1 MAKLTTSQNFNTG
14 NQVTASS
21 LNAIISGAEISTDSV
36 DDQTIAV
43 STGASSGILSVKS
56 GGISSTQLGTDAVL
70 TANIKDSTGTT
81 DGVTFS
87 KLRYIGDLKVIGNVS
102 GSSGQ
107 PSEVTINNS
116 DTLTGAS
123 ATTLATDVSI
133 KNYVDSDAVK
143 LAGFNPTTVS
153 AGSSDGTGDRGTTI
167 LLPNSLVMKVGAV
180 APADGTTT
188 TTTITFADSSAGG
201 SNFASVYSANVDIE
215 KDEALADN
223 KAYVKSLNTTTLVIE
238 HTAGVTR
245 VHYTVYGT

>member
-153 AGSSDGTGDRGTTI
+153 AGSSDGTG
-167 LLPNSLVMKVGAV
+167 
-180 APADGTTT
+180 
-188 TTTITFADSSAGG
+188 F
-201 SNFASVYSANVDIE
+201 
-215 KDEALADN
+215 
-223 KAYVKSLNTTTLVIE
+223 
-238 HTAGVTR
+238 
-245 VHYTVYGT
+245 

>member
-1 MAKLTTSQNFNTG
+1 MAFITTSQNFSTG

-21 LNAIISGAEISTDSV
+21 LNAIVSGAEISTGSV
-36 DDQTIAV
+36 DDQTIVV

-56 GGISSTQLGTDAVL
+56 GGISSTQLGT
-70 TANIKDSTGTT
+70 NIKDSTGTT

-87 KLRYIGDLKVIGNVS
+87 KLRYLGDLKVIGNVS
-102 GSSGQ
+102 GSSAQ
-107 PSEVTINNS
+107 PTEVTVNNS
-116 DTLTGAS
+116 DTLSGAS

-143 LAGFNPTTVS
+143 LAGFNPATVS
-153 AGSSDGTGDRGTTI
+153 AGSTDGTGNRGTTM
-167 LLPNSLVMKVGAV
+167 LLPNSLVMKVGAQ

-201 SNFASVYSANVDIE
+201 SNFASVYSANVDVE
-215 KDEALADN
+215 KSEALADN
-223 KAYVKSLNTTTLVIE
+223 KAYVKSLSTTTLVIE